1 MRAEIVEGNAASTVR
16 VVIYEDL
23 QCSDCENLRTLLDSK
38 IIPRYGAKVAFIHR
52 DFPLGKHDWAR
63 QAAVAARWVYAQDPV
78 LGITFRREIMAEHD
92 HITPANLK
100 PWIEEFATRNHL
112 DPREIV
118 AALTDNRLN
127 ALVDQDYQSG
137 VARGISHTP
146 TVIAGGQT
154 IVETVI
160 YEDLARAIDIELGR

>member
-1 MRAEIVEGNAASTVR
+1 MGAGIVEGNASSTVK

-23 QCSDCENLRTLLDSK
+23 QCSDCENLRQLLDNK
-38 IIPRYGAKVAFIHR
+38 LIPRYGSKVAFVHR

-63 QAAVAARWVYAQDPV
+63 AAAVAARWVYAQDPR
-78 LGITFRREIMAEHD
+78 LGITFRRELLAEHD
-92 HITPANLK
+92 HITSASLK

-112 DPREIV
+112 DPKGIV
-118 AALTDNRLN
+118 AALADRQLN

-137 VARGISHTP
+137 VARGVSHTP

-160 YEDLARAIDIELGR
+160 YEDVARAIDIELGR